1 MRTLLQDV
9 RYGLRVLWQKPGFT
23 AVAVLTLALGIGAN
37 TAVFS
42 LVSAVLVR
50 PLKYR
55 EAERLVTV
63 WEDGT
68 AAGFPRDT
76 PSVGNYADWKAQNKV
91 FEDVAAFD
99 QRTFDLTGGGGEPEK
114 ILGFGVTSN
123 FFPLLGAEPAL
134 GRTPLPEEDRPGAHR
149 VAVLSHGLWQ
159 RRFGGE
165 RSAVGREV
173 LLNGEPYAVV
183 GVMPADFQF
192 EYPNVDLWVPVAFT
206 PEQLVDHGNHYLEVV
221 ARLKP
226 GVTGAQAKADL
237 DAVALRIA
245 EAHPDEATGL
255 SAAVVPLREHLAG
268 DARRPLLLLLAA
280 VALVLLIACA
290 NVAGVLLSRAAARR
304 REMAVRSAR
313 RACASCGS

>member
-9 RYGLRVLWQKPGFT
+9 RYGLRVLRQKPGFT

-42 LVSAVLVR
+42 LVSAVLV
-50 PLKYR
+50 
-55 EAERLVTV
+55 TV

-76 PSVGNYADWKAQNKV
+76 PSVGNYADWRAQNKV
-91 FEDVAAFD
+91 FEDVAAVD

-123 FFPLLGAEPAL
+123 FFPLLGAEAAL
-134 GRTPLPEEDRPGAHR
+134 GRTLLPEEDRPGAAR

-173 LLNGEPYAVV
+173 LLNGEPHTVV

-192 EYPNVDLWVPVAFT
+192 AYPNVELWVPVAFT
-206 PEQLVDHGNHYLEVV
+206 PEQLANHANHYLEVV

-226 GVTGAQAKADL
+226 GVTT
-237 DAVALRIA
+237 
-245 EAHPDEATGL
+245 E
-255 SAAVVPLREHLAG
+255 
-268 DARRPLLLLLAA
+268 
-280 VALVLLIACA
+280 
-290 NVAGVLLSRAAARR
+290 
-304 REMAVRSAR
+304 
-313 RACASCGS
+313 